1 MTQTSTTLGERLRA
15 AVDRSGRKQSW
26 IAEEAGIAAET
37 LSRILNGHIA
47 EPSFETIVSIIHAT
61 GESVGTLLGERGFA
75 LDAKERQS
83 LAEMAR
89 FLQRALPAAA
99 TGSDDEEPNARV
111 RGRAPEMPSDM
122 HARGARLVCKAVGDS
137 MIEAGILDGD
147 LLYVRPVRGL
157 RDAAGK
163 VVVCSVGDA
172 TYVKQLE
179 IKAGRIR
186 LLSRNA
192 AFAPIDVD
200 DDFELIGVVV
210 GRSGPP
216 AL

>member
-1 MTQTSTTLGERLRA
+1 
-15 AVDRSGRKQSW
+15 
-26 IAEEAGIAAET
+26 
-37 LSRILNGHIA
+37 
-47 EPSFETIVSIIHAT
+47 
-61 GESVGTLLGERGFA
+61 
-75 LDAKERQS
+75 
-83 LAEMAR
+83 
-89 FLQRALPAAA
+89 
-99 TGSDDEEPNARV
+99 
-111 RGRAPEMPSDM
+111 M